1 MATTAQR
8 DRQIA
13 AAGKRIETATTKA
26 EKARRDLAEHE
37 ATIKVQTERVE
48 WLKAMP
54 VDDPENDEARDADD
68 DTGSVTLGEPDDED
82 ADERTRVDDGE

>member
-26 EKARRDLAEHE
+26 DKARRDLAEHE
-37 ATIKVQTERVE
+37 STIRVQTERVE

-54 VDDPENDEARDADD
+54 VDDAPAEGDEPRNADD
-68 DTGSVTLGEPDDED
+68 EGE
-82 ADERTRVDDGE
+82 DERARVDDGE